1 MMGELM
7 EEPNVEPLSTV
18 LEVPSD
24 EFSFPSRGQNTCSLG
39 TLCRKMYVY
48 YGYQMLKEKKE
59 GSQAKNLNMIM
70 IHLG

>member
-1 MMGELM
+1 MMAELM
-7 EEPNVEPLSTV
+7 EEPNMEPLSTV

-48 YGYQMLKEKKE
+48 LWLSDVKEKKE
-59 GSQAKNLNMIM
+59 DSQAKNLN
-70 IHLG
+70 